1 MRKIFY
7 FIVVSF
13 FVCSCQTKNPD
24 MPQVTIKTNAGD
36 ITVELYPKKAP
47 ATVAAFLKYVD
58 SNFYKDGSFYRVIK
72 NENLPAEYNKGLI
85 QGGMYFSTPQ
95 KLNELEGT
103 VHESPKQT
111 GLSHTNGTISMARTT
126 AGSAKTEFFICIGD
140 QTRFDSGGSANADGL
155 GMAAFGKVVKG
166 MDVVRK
172 IQSKN
177 SEGENF
183 ETPAKILNIT
193 RN

>member
-1 MRKIFY
+1 MQKAI
-7 FIVVSF
+7 IVILFSF
-13 FVCSCQTKNPD
+13 LVWGCQTKNSD
-24 MPQVTIKTNAGD
+24 TTQVKINTNAGD
-36 ITVELYPKKAP
+36 IIVELYPKNAP

-58 SNFYKDGSFYRVIK
+58 SNYYKNGSFYRVIK
-72 NENLPAEYNKGLI
+72 NENLSAEYNKGLI
-85 QGGMYFSTPQ
+85 QGGIYLSTPQ
-95 KLNELEGT
+95 KLNSLPGT

-126 AGSAKTEFFICIGD
+126 AGTAKTEFFICIGD
-140 QTRFDSGGSANADGL
+140 QTKYDSSTNTNADGL
-155 GMAAFGKVVKG
+155 GMAAFGKVIKG

-177 SEGENF
+177 SNGDSF
-183 ETPAKILNIT
+183 ITPIKIINIS